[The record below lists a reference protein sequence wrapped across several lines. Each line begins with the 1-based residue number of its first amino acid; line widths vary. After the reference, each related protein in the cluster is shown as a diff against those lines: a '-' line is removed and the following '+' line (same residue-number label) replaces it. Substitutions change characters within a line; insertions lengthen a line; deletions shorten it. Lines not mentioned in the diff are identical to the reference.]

1 MGEIVSSAGPAT
13 SQEQPVIS
21 LEQVS
26 VIRAGRPTLDA
37 VDFTVMS
44 GEQWA
49 VIGPNGAGKSTL
61 LSICATT
68 TPPSRGR
75 SVIFGHE
82 YGTIEVTALRE
93 RMGYVTAHHQLDWP
107 MSALDIVLTAFTN
120 TLETPMHRSATQ
132 AEKDAALAQLQRCG
146 LSHTADTDWRAL
158 SQGELVR
165 ALLARAALKQPQLL
179 LLDEPT
185 AGLDISAREQ
195 LLDLIADLRVQNAAL
210 TSIMVTHHLEELPS
224 STTHAAI
231 MSAGGILAQGRA
243 AEVIT
248 SENVSQ
254 AFDFPI
260 LVDHAHGRWSA
271 RSGR

>member
-1 MGEIVSSAGPAT
+1 MSSTWPVIQLG
-13 SQEQPVIS
+13 QPVIA

-26 VIRAGRPTLDA
+26 VIRAGRPTLNA
-37 VDFTVMS
+37 VDFTVMP

-49 VIGPNGAGKSTL
+49 IIGPNGAGKSTL

-82 YGTIEVTALRE
+82 YGTIEVAALRE
-93 RMGYVTAHHQLDWP
+93 GMGYVTAHHQLDWP

-120 TLETPMHRSATQ
+120 TLETPMHRTATP
-132 AEKDAALAQLQRCG
+132 AEQDAALAQLHRFG
-146 LSHTADTDWRAL
+146 LAHAAETDWRAL
-158 SQGELVR
+158 SQGELMR
-165 ALLARAALKQPQLL
+165 TLLARAALKRPHLL

-185 AGLDISAREQ
+185 AGLDIAAREQ
-195 LLDLIADLRVQNAAL
+195 LLDLIAELRVQDSEL

-224 STTHAAI
+224 STTHAAV
-231 MSAGGILAQGRA
+231 MSTGRILAQGRA

-260 LVDHAHGRWSA
+260 LVEHAHGRWSA